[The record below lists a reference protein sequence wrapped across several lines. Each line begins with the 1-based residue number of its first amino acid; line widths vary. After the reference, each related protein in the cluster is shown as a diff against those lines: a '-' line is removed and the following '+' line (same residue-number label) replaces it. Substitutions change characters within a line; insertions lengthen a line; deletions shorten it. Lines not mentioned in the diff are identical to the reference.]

1 MIALPLLVFIGT
13 LLLAVAFEC
22 GYAFVNKRWSTP
34 LDKDQW
40 GVIYWLAIIIVV
52 ATNQLMPLA
61 SQMPRVLAPFFFVV
75 IVHLLVCVNGG
86 SFGRYGA
93 RHKAS
98 GNTRSSTSRSPSNKE
113 LPSKRQAGQNN
124 NNSGLEGDE
133 E

>member
-1 MIALPLLVFIGT
+1 MTTLPLLIFIGS

-40 GVIYWLAIIIVV
+40 GVIYWFAIIIIG
-52 ATNQLMPLA
+52 TTSRLMPLA
-61 SQMPRVLAPFFFVV
+61 PPMPSVVVPFFFIV
-75 IVHLLVCVNGG
+75 IVHLLICVNGG
-86 SFGRYGA
+86 SFERYGTH
-93 RHKAS
+93 HKAS
-98 GNTRSSTSRSPSNKE
+98 GNTHSSTSRSPSNKE